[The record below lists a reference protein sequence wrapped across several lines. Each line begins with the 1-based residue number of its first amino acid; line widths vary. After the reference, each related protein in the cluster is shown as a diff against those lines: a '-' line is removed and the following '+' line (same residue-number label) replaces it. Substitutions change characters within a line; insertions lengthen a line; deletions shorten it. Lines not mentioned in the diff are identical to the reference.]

1 MKKYIETQVKY
12 SQPKLCNRGGDVS
25 KPWYVYFD
33 YTHEGVKKQIRVKR
47 GLNYVHKKRLR
58 ELEGS
63 ALVKVL
69 TIELEEGW
77 NPITDM
83 VESAPENITV
93 VEAIN
98 KILLLK
104 QSTITVRSYKT
115 YKDEIGL
122 FTKWLE
128 LKRYDNLFI
137 HNFTD
142 HHAREYFDYLLLERK
157 HCGKTF
163 NGHRANLNVFFNA
176 LVERKEIK
184 ESPIKGI
191 KKRPE
196 ERGKNTTFSK
206 ADEDKFTEYAKKHE
220 LNFYYATRFIKYCF
234 FRRSELVGIKVKNI
248 NWENKTIVV
257 DSEISKGNRQESI
270 TISKSLEKIILEM
283 GVLNLDPETYLFS
296 GGRGCFAP
304 GPTKKKRVDDFT
316 DKQNE
321 INKTLGIKQGTL
333 YAWKHTGVCEL
344 YNSMKVKDVY
354 VVSRQCRHTDIKMTM
369 IYLRSLGMGVSEDVR
384 AW

>member
-1 MKKYIETQVKY
+1 MNQYIEKY
-12 SQPKLCNRGGDVS
+12 TYPKLCTRSGDVT
-25 KPWYVYFD
+25 KQWYVYFFWTED
-33 YTHEGVKKQIRVKR
+33 EVKKQIRVKR
-47 GLNYVHKKRLR
+47 GLNLVKNKKDR
-58 ELEGS
+58 ELE
-63 ALVKVL
+63 AKYLLKAVVKD
-69 TIELEEGW
+69 LENGW
-77 NPITDM
+77 NPITDK
-83 VESAPENITV
+83 VEKQENRTV
-93 VEAIN
+93 SEAIN
-98 KILLLK
+98 AILELK
-104 QSTITVRSYKT
+104 RSTITARSYKT
-115 YKDEIGL
+115 YKDEINL
-122 FTKWLE
+122 FVKWLV
-128 LKRYDNLFI
+128 LKHYDKLFI

-142 HHAREYFDYLLLERK
+142 VHARQYFDYLLLVRK

-176 LVERKEIK
+176 LVDRKEIK
-184 ESPIKGI
+184 SSPIKGI

-206 ADEDKFTEYAKKHE
+206 EDEAKFIEYTKK
-220 LNFYYATRFIKYCF
+220 NDIDFYYATRFIKYCF

-257 DSEISKGNRQESI
+257 DSEIAKGNRQESI

-283 GVLNLDPETYLFS
+283 GIIELDPEWYIFS
-296 GGRGCFAP
+296 GCRGCFTS

-321 INKTLGIKQGTL
+321 INKILGINQGTF
-333 YAWKHTGVCEL
+333 YSWKHTGTVEL

-369 IYLRSLGMGVSEDVR
+369 IYLRSLGMGVSEEVR